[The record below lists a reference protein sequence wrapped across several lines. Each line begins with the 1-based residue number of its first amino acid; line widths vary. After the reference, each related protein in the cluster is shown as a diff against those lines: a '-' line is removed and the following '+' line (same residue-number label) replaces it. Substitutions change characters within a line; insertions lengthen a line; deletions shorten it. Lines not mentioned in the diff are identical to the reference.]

1 MAVLVKY
8 SFFSRFGI
16 NEKHLSGD
24 LSVIPISD
32 PPNGLLLDLFKYRKD
47 KEKKKI
53 SWAEIQTLL
62 CGILGDSSISN
73 QLYKEIQCRLH
84 NLRKQE
90 RTLSK
95 IKKKNELLMFL
106 EEPFTMAKQ
115 AVVSQHASISKAMKL
130 TIETKSV
137 QVRNLQRQLRKRNTE
152 LSEIESELTQVTK
165 HKKETEELL
174 QDKEEEVITQRMQLS
189 EATKKKVMIMMQCL
203 TFILYR

>member
-24 LSVIPISD
+24 LSVMPISD
-32 PPNGLLLDLFKYRKD
+32 PPNGLLLDLFKYRK
-47 KEKKKI
+47 EKKI
-53 SWAEIQTLL
+53 SWAEIQTLV

-73 QLYKEIQCRLH
+73 ELYKEIQCRLH

-95 IKKKNELLMFL
+95 NKKKNELLMFL

-115 AVVSQHASISKAMKL
+115 AVVSQHASICKAMKL

-137 QVRNLQRQLRKRNTE
+137 QVRNLQRQLRKRNTK

-203 TFILYR
+203 TFILYQ